1 MFTENIPNMRLMN
14 ELPVIRGR
22 GAGFNPANRFERLTV
37 EREAWSL
44 AGDPAPSTEFL
55 VDNTGSI
62 VSRNSSPDVG
72 FEVSVNPYRG
82 CEHGCVYCYAR
93 PTHEY
98 LGMSA
103 GLDFE
108 SRILVKP
115 DAAALLRAEFSSPRW
130 KPQPLAFSG
139 VTDPYQP
146 IERRLGIMRACL
158 EVASEFRNP
167 VTVVTKS
174 FLVTRDID
182 LLAPLARRGAASVA
196 VSLTTLDPALHRLME
211 PRAPTPARRLEA
223 IRRLSSAGIPVGV
236 FVAPLV
242 PAINDHEIPAILGAS
257 AECGATAAIAV
268 PIRLPFAVKDLFVD
282 WLDRHFPDRK
292 AKVLSRIRAM
302 RGGRLNDPRP
312 VSRMKGR
319 GPLAEQMTDL
329 FRIARRRTGLAG
341 TMPALSSDAFRRPD
355 ATGQLELGL

>member
-1 MFTENIPNMRLMN
+1 MMN

-22 GAGFNPANRFERLTV
+22 GAGFNPANRFERLTI

-62 VSRNSSPDVG
+62 ISRNSSPDVG
-72 FEVSVNPYRG
+72 FDVSVNPYRG

-98 LGMSA
+98 LGLSA

-115 DAAALLRAEFSSPRW
+115 DAAALLRAEFSSARW
-130 KPQPLAFSG
+130 RPQPLAFSG

-158 EVASEFRNP
+158 EVAAEFRNP
-167 VTVVTKS
+167 VTIVTKS

-182 LLAPLARRGAASVA
+182 LLARLARHDAASVA
-196 VSLTTLDPALHRLME
+196 VSLTTLEPALHGVME

-223 IRRLSSAGIPVGV
+223 IGRLAAAGIPVGV
-236 FVAPLV
+236 FVAPLI
-242 PAINDHEIPAILGAS
+242 PAINDHEIPAILQAS
-257 AECGATAAIAV
+257 AESGASAAIAV
-268 PIRLPFAVKDLFVD
+268 PIRLPFAVKDLFLD

-319 GPLAEQMTDL
+319 GPLAGQMSEL
-329 FRIARRRTGLAG
+329 FRIARRRAGLAER
-341 TMPALSSDAFRRPD
+341 MPGLSADAFRRPD
-355 ATGQLELGL
+355 AAGQLDLGL

>member
-1 MFTENIPNMRLMN
+1 MMN

-22 GAGFNPANRFERLTV
+22 GAGFNPANRFERLTI

-62 VSRNSSPDVG
+62 ISRNSSPDVG
-72 FEVSVNPYRG
+72 FDVSVNPYRG

-98 LGMSA
+98 LGLSA

-115 DAAALLRAEFSSPRW
+115 DAAALLRAEFSSARW
-130 KPQPLAFSG
+130 RPQPLAFSG

-158 EVASEFRNP
+158 EVAAEFRNP
-167 VTVVTKS
+167 VTIVTKS

-182 LLAPLARRGAASVA
+182 LLARLARHDAASVA
-196 VSLTTLDPALHRLME
+196 VSLTTLEPALHGVME

-223 IRRLSSAGIPVGV
+223 IGRLAAAGIPVGV
-236 FVAPLV
+236 FVAPLI
-242 PAINDHEIPAILGAS
+242 PAINDHEIPAILQAS
-257 AECGATAAIAV
+257 AERGASAAIAV
-268 PIRLPFAVKDLFVD
+268 PIRLPFAVKDLFLD

-302 RGGRLNDPRP
+302 RGGRLSDPRP
-312 VSRMKGR
+312 VSWMKGR
-319 GPLAEQMTDL
+319 GPLAGQMSEL
-329 FRIARRRTGLAG
+329 FRIARRRAGLAER
-341 TMPALSSDAFRRPD
+341 MPGLSADAFRRPD
-355 ATGQLELGL
+355 AAGQLDLGL